1 MENKAFRWIYAQ
13 NSWTIPKEGEE
24 GFIEEKSEESL
35 GVLTVIKDDSVDG
48 NDIPIIE
55 LKPRDGIL
63 LNEQLWVRSMIC
75 DNGYFTL
82 ENTSTGAVLTACDGP
97 WSKIKEYRASEL
109 EGLHWVSTYL
119 HLILLATKQL
129 EL

>member
-13 NSWTIPKEGEE
+13 NSWTIPEEGEE

-35 GVLTVIKDDSVDG
+35 GVLTVIKPDTLDE
-48 NDIPIIE
+48 NDIPTIE

-109 EGLHWVSTYL
+109 EGLHWVSTL
-119 HLILLATKQL
+119 DSFSIQTA
-129 EL
+129 